1 MYTQNNDQ
9 PIRDIS
15 YIGKIN
21 KIKILNLIREQGS
34 ISRSEIAKQIG
45 LSLPTV
51 SRLVDSLV
59 QKERLV
65 VDLGTRSSD
74 RGRPPNM
81 VCFAGDQNFV
91 IGLSIGRIHISG
103 VLTNLNAEVIA
114 DDRIPTDAVK
124 GFSSV
129 VNCSANLIR
138 NLITK
143 SGIRDENM
151 LGVGIAIG
159 GLIDVRRSRIVYSST
174 FGWEDVAL
182 AEALGDIIQKPVKLD
197 HDARVMALGEM
208 EFGEIVGIRDFVCVQ
223 LGYGIGSSFIID
235 RKPFYGKCGMTGE
248 LGHITVVKD
257 STRECSCGKKGCLEA
272 YASGRAIAEK
282 AQEEFI
288 KSSLLIDLCQ
298 NDINNVTAETVALA
312 ASQGDETCRK
322 ILLEAAEYIGIGLAD
337 MVNLFNPEA
346 IILGGS
352 LVQAGEFWIEQI
364 RQVVTDR
371 ALGYIAKNVVIQPSR
386 LGNRGRILGAVAL
399 ILNEILNL
407 NIPAYAAVEE
417 EPVL

>member
-1 MYTQNNDQ
+1 MQNIDQ

-34 ISRSEIAKQIG
+34 ISRSEVAKQIG

-81 VCFAGDQNFV
+81 VCFAGDQNYV
-91 IGLSIGRIHISG
+91 IGLSIGRVHIAG

-114 DDRIPTDAVK
+114 EDRIPTDASQ
-124 GFSSV
+124 GFQSV
-129 VNCSANLIR
+129 VQCSANLVR
-138 NLITK
+138 NLIERAR
-143 SGIRDENM
+143 IREENM

-159 GLIDVRRSRIVYSST
+159 GLIDARRNRIVYSST
-174 FGWEDVAL
+174 FGWEDVNL
-182 AEALGDIIQKPVKLD
+182 SEGLNELIHKPVKLD

-208 EFGEIVGIRDFVCVQ
+208 EFGEIGAIHDFVCVQ
-223 LGYGIGSSFIID
+223 LGFGIGSSFIVD
-235 RKPFYGKCGMTGE
+235 RKPYYGKNGMAGE

-272 YASGRAIAEK
+272 YASGKAIAEK
-282 AQEEFI
+282 AQEEFSQ
-288 KSSLLIDLCQ
+288 SSFLNELCE
-298 NDINNVTAETVALA
+298 NDINNVSAETVALA
-312 ASQGDETCRK
+312 AKQGDELCRR

-337 MVNLFNPEA
+337 VVNLYNPEA

-352 LVQAGEFWIEQI
+352 LVQAGDFWIERI
-364 RQVVTDR
+364 RQVVVER
-371 ALGYIAKNVVIQPSR
+371 ALYHIAKNVLIIPSK

-407 NIPAYAAVEE
+407 NIPAYAAAEE
-417 EPVL
+417 EPEL